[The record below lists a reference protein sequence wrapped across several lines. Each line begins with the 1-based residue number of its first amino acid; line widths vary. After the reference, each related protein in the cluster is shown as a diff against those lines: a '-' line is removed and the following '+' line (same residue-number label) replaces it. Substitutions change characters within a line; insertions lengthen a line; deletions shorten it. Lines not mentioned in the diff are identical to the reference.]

1 MMKNRYTMKS
11 LREIWHKARQF
22 LSEEIWI
29 LNPDEL
35 SRAKARFIKYIKVLI
50 ITIKTFSAQKIG
62 FQAVA
67 LSFFGTMSVVPFL
80 AVTFVV
86 TGGLGLEDRLKE
98 LLYENFSNYQ
108 EMINM
113 IMGFADNIISTAMS
127 SGVGLV
133 SSLLFLWVVIWM
145 MMSVERVFNNVW
157 KVHKSRNFIKRL
169 SFYLAV
175 LVIAPFVVML
185 LFSGSIS
192 YTNLFDNMDWG
203 IFQTEEIRS
212 FVAWL
217 IFYVIAALTFSAMYK
232 FIPNAKV
239 RYSHALKSALI
250 SAFAFTVLQYLYLET
265 QLFVTRLNT
274 VYGALAAI
282 PLFMFWLNFG
292 WFIILFGAELSYAF
306 QNVDHYNLDN

>member
-1 MMKNRYTMKS
+1 MKNRCMMKS
-11 LREIWHKARQF
+11 LREIWHKARHF

-185 LFSGSIS
+185 FFSGSIS

>member
-1 MMKNRYTMKS
+1 MTGIRK
-11 LREIWHKARQF
+11 IWRSIRTF
-22 LSEEIWI
+22 LAEDIWI
-29 LNPDEL
+29 LDPEEL

-50 ITIKTFSAQKIG
+50 ITIRTFSAQKIG

-86 TGGLGLEDRLKE
+86 TGGLGLEGRLRE
-98 LLYENFSNYQ
+98 LLYENFSSYQ
-108 EMINM
+108 EIINM
-113 IMGFADNIISTAMS
+113 IMGFADNIISTAMT

-133 SSLLFLWVVIWM
+133 SSLFFLWVVIWM

-157 KVHKSRNFIKRL
+157 KVHKSRNLFKRL
-169 SFYLAV
+169 GFYIMM
-175 LVIAPFVVML
+175 LVIAPFILML
-185 LFSGSIS
+185 FFSGTIS
-192 YTNLFDNMDWG
+192 YSNLFDNMDWG
-203 IFQTEEIRS
+203 ILKLEEVKS
-212 FVAWL
+212 FVSWL
-217 IFYVIAALTFSAMYK
+217 LFYIIAVLTFSAMYK
-232 FIPNAKV
+232 FIPNYPVK
-239 RYSHALKSALI
+239 YSHALKAAL
-250 SAFAFTVLQYLYLET
+250 FAALTFTLLQYLYLET

-306 QNVDHYNLDN
+306 QNVDNYNLDD